1 MLPYIKVFLD
11 LSETV
16 DLLSDAEAGRLLKS
30 ILHYANG
37 EEDELPGQEKLVYAM
52 LRKQIDRDAAE
63 YERYSEKQRAN
74 GCKGGRPKKPK
85 ETQQN
90 PKTPLVFKK
99 TQKSQEEEKEKEKE
113 KEVVRAPARETAPAA
128 GWMSAEEMDRA
139 AEEYNSLM
147 DAMETIGMPTTAYN
161 TEQVMALKAQ
171 YGTDKVLAS
180 LKTAAEGDTKGGVSL
195 AFVRAI
201 LDESTK
207 QQPAKKQ
214 ATRTIRECCVID
226 GKEVWTERKV
236 AAT

>member
-1 MLPYIKVFLD
+1 MLPYIKVFPD

-74 GCKGGRPKKPK
+74 GCKGGRPKKPR

-90 PKTPLVFKK
+90 PKNPLVFEK

-201 LDESTK
+201 LDGSKK
-207 QQPAKKQ
+207 QQTAKKQ